1 MLVEEVPLCF
11 QSSKVDAFLFWLKG
25 KQLLCFG
32 SCPSQVTFGSLRGEL
47 QIPPNQRFPNGK
59 ISLYFFCV
67 FKEFGTFW
75 EGLRSLDIH
84 QAESWN

>member
-32 SCPSQVTFGSLRGEL
+32 SCSSQVTFGSLRGEL
-47 QIPPNQRFPNGK
+47 QIPPNQRFPNVK
-59 ISLYFFCV
+59 ISIYFFV
-67 FKEFGTFW
+67 FSRNLGHFGK
-75 EGLRSLDIH
+75 G
-84 QAESWN
+84 